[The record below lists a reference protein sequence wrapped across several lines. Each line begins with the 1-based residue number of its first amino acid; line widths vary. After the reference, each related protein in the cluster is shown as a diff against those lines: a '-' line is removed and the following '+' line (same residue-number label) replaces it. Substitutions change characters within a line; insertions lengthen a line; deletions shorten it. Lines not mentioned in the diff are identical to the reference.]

1 MRLFSDIASDVDL
14 TAPNGVNLIPLA
26 GNMLD
31 YPDVI
36 GVSVGTD
43 GSQYVVSGDH
53 FDTKTL
59 VYDNK
64 ICDPFIVFD
73 SFHNVCYTH
82 NRDNTVCATKASFF
96 DEIPNDVSV
105 IKDEYVMH
113 RRVHELVT
121 CISRDFDSTRAIFI
135 NAHDTFIGAKPLDCV
150 CEQLLCGAIKKA
162 ARESITDKI
171 KAGLFDVMDADY
183 EYNALSTYQ
192 NTVSLLPL
200 DVMEHLGFFD
210 TPEDAKD
217 SIFAVDMRDVL
228 IWLSC
233 NEGNFDSEFDSMF
246 SSDVATINI
255 VDGDSQLA
263 KLLIDGSIPIS
274 SDRAYICND
283 NLDYEYMSDYDRCVH
298 ALEFMFPYQDHGEDI
313 VSYFDMENDGEL
325 IEHNDGLEFAF

>member
-1 MRLFSDIASDVDL
+1 MVQSVIEYFGDYNIKKTHDVKLFSDIVSDVDL
-14 TAPNGVNLIPLA
+14 ISSNGVSSIPLA
-26 GNMLD
+26 GSMLD

-64 ICDPFIVFD
+64 
-73 SFHNVCYTH
+73 
-82 NRDNTVCATKASFF
+82 
-96 DEIPNDVSV
+96 
-105 IKDEYVMH
+105 
-113 RRVHELVT
+113 
-121 CISRDFDSTRAIFI
+121 
-135 NAHDTFIGAKPLDCV
+135 
-150 CEQLLCGAIKKA
+150 
-162 ARESITDKI
+162 
-171 KAGLFDVMDADY
+171 
-183 EYNALSTYQ
+183 
-192 NTVSLLPL
+192 
-200 DVMEHLGFFD
+200 
-210 TPEDAKD
+210 D
-217 SIFAVDMRDVL
+217 SIFAVDMRDAL
-228 IWLSC
+228 IWLPC
-233 NEGNFDSEFDSMF
+233 NEGNFDSDFDSMF
-246 SSDVATINI
+246 SSDAATINI

-283 NLDYEYMSDYDRCVH
+283 NPDYEYMSDYDRCVH

>member
-1 MRLFSDIASDVDL
+1 MKLFSDIDSDVDL
-14 TAPNGVNLIPLA
+14 TPSNGVSSIPLA
-26 GNMLD
+26 GSMLD

-82 NRDNTVCATKASFF
+82 NRDNTVCTIKASLF

-105 IKDEYVMH
+105 IKDEYAMR
-113 RRVHELVT
+113 RRVHEIVT
-121 CISRDFDSTRAIFI
+121 YISRGFDSTRPVFI
-135 NAHDTFIGAKPLDCV
+135 NARDTFIGTKSLDCV
-150 CEQLLCGAIKKA
+150 CEQLLCGTIKKA

-171 KAGLFDVMDADY
+171 KTGSFDVMDVNY

-192 NTVSLLPL
+192 NTVALSPL

-217 SIFAVDMRDVL
+217 SIFAVDMRDAL
-228 IWLSC
+228 IWLFC
-233 NEGNFDSEFDSMF
+233 NEGNFDSEFDSMV
-246 SSDVATINI
+246 SSDAATINI

-263 KLLIDGSIPIS
+263 KILIDGSIPIS

-283 NLDYEYMSDYDRCVH
+283 NPDYEYMSDYDRCVH
-298 ALEFMFPYQDHGEDI
+298 ALEFMFPHQDHTDDI
-313 VSYFDMENDGEL
+313 VSYFDMENDDEL
-325 IEHNDGLEFAF
+325 IEREDGLEFDF